1 MTENQSSPAKDK
13 QLNLVGLGPGD
24 MQYLTFQAW
33 EVLKQSNIIFVREG
47 EHHPVPKALRENG
60 LKVVSLGP
68 LYKIGMSYFEI
79 YELMADIVIKA
90 VELYSNTTYAVPGNI
105 FVFELAC
112 KLIKERAKT
121 EGISLK
127 CVPGI
132 SSIESVYAELGIDPV
147 DGMHI
152 ISGKQLAASKRYVP
166 EIPSIVVQP
175 FLWDG
180 SEYYGIQ
187 RLKTALMEYLPSNH
201 PITIVSHTGWNN
213 VKCQHF
219 NCLLRD
225 IDSLSTTLDPNWTIW
240 YIPPK
245 AE

>member
-1 MTENQSSPAKDK
+1 MKPWTFVHVCDIQVGSPRSFRFKPAWNENWQTARK
-13 QLNLVGLGPGD
+13 QIVAIKPEVLLVGGD
-24 MQYLTFQAW
+24 LTRDGS
-33 EVLKQSNIIFVREG
+33 V
-47 EHHPVPKALRENG
+47 HD
-60 LKVVSLGP
+60 
-68 LYKIGMSYFEI
+68 
-79 YELMADIVIKA
+79 YELANIKA
-90 VELYSNTTYAVPGNI
+90 DLHSLPFPCYAVPGNI